1 MSIHKIQQFPWSPL
15 FFFAKINLILYPQ
28 VRNSITRL
36 TNNEYWFC
44 SKWHRVKKWV
54 LTENICH
61 LIIFLVF
68 PNWTQRWLFSK
79 LDFIEKNRPKAV
91 DLICSDSAHCSYP
104 GLLRLWCEI
113 FGFCLLSFPQ
123 NERMIYKLRHLSL
136 SQFVYSLSTEPS
148 MFSIT
153 K

>member
-1 MSIHKIQQFPWSPL
+1 MTYKFDIENSKFTNLRCLTLCQFTKYSNFL
-15 FFFAKINLILYPQ
+15 EAHYFFLLKSKINLILYPQ

-44 SKWHRVKKWV
+44 SKWHRVKEWV

-68 PNWTQRWLFSK
+68 PKWTQRWLFSK

-104 GLLRLWCEI
+104 GLLRL
-113 FGFCLLSFPQ
+113 S
-123 NERMIYKLRHLSL
+123 
-136 SQFVYSLSTEPS
+136 
-148 MFSIT
+148 
-153 K
+153 